1 MFSFPRVGL
10 RRACRQVA
18 SRLEIKHASFELL
31 IYNGRASKSNNTARF
46 LRRDVFFH
54 PAFLS
59 RFTRYGSS
67 SSCRLRAGASA
78 HGSPTLQTRP
88 KVKHQRALE
97 GLFSPL
103 CSLSLLLSSLS
114 SLSSLIVSIL
124 IILNIFPVVV
134 IVLFVVPDRCNS
146 LLSSFNAVLKSTG
159 IEHTANLAAQT
170 REN

>member
-1 MFSFPRVGL
+1 MVELPSQTTP
-10 RRACRQVA
+10 
-18 SRLEIKHASFELL
+18 HASF
-31 IYNGRASKSNNTARF
+31 
-46 LRRDVFFH
+46 DVTCFFH

-97 GLFSPL
+97 GLFRPL

-114 SLSSLIVSIL
+114 SASSASSLIVSIL
-124 IILNIFPVVV
+124 IIFNIFPVVV
-134 IVLFVVPDRCNS
+134 VVLFVVPDRCNS